1 MQRTIL
7 VVDDDPMLAD
17 VLVELFAE
25 EGYCARHVHDGE
37 TALSEIERPPPDLVV
52 SDISI
57 PGIDGVTLTREMR
70 TRGMQVPVVLVSA
83 VIRDVRVPG
92 VTLLP
97 KPFDLE
103 DLLQTVSQIFA
114 GAG

>member
-7 VVDDDPMLAD
+7 VVDDDPILAD
-17 VLVELFAE
+17 VLVELFAK
-25 EGYCARHVHDGE
+25 EGYSVRHVHDGE
-37 TALSEIERPPPDLVV
+37 TALSEIERGPPGLVV
-52 SDISI
+52 SDISM
-57 PGIDGVTLTREMR
+57 PGIDGVILTTELRS
-70 TRGMQVPVVLVSA
+70 RGMQVPVGLVSA

-97 KPFDLE
+97 KPYDLE

-114 GAG
+114 DAG